1 MEIQC
6 HKHMP
11 TMDSCDAEQSQQCQH
26 YYSEAKTLW
35 KDVMT
40 RHGKEAE
47 YWMEYMFM
55 ERLVA
60 IERYVNEHYVSIGS
74 YNIERSCCEVI

>member
-6 HKHMP
+6 HKHTP
-11 TMDSCDAEQSQQCQH
+11 TTDSCDAEQSKH
-26 YYSEAKTLW
+26 YYNEAKTLW

-40 RHGKEAE
+40 RHGREAE
-47 YWMEYMFM
+47 YWMEYAHI

-60 IERYVNEHYVSIGS
+60 IEHCVEEHYVSIRS
-74 YNIERSCCEVI
+74 YIRDHLDRGMKLL